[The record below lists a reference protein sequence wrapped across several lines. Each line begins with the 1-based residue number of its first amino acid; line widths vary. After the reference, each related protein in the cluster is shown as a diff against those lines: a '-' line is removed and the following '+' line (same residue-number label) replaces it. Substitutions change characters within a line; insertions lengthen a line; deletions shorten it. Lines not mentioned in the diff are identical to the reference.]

1 LSERANPVSGI
12 WHLASVWA
20 GWGPIW
26 HTRHRMAESPDQTN
40 TTSRLVPAIVT
51 ALAGLWTAGVVL
63 APWLSA
69 HDSILG
75 SWLRLV
81 YRPGCH
87 QITDR
92 CLDLGF
98 GPLAVCARCAGLYL
112 GGLLGLLWTVVRN
125 RASRP
130 RPMWLVVVAA
140 PTVIDFAAGEIGLPS
155 AGNWLRFSLALP
167 LGLLAGLY
175 LGDALVEIVRRNS
188 PQKAEY
194 RRPDSVG

>member
-1 LSERANPVSGI
+1 M
-12 WHLASVWA
+12 
-20 GWGPIW
+20 
-26 HTRHRMAESPDQTN
+26 TESPDQTN

-63 APWLSA
+63 APWLTA

-98 GPLAVCARCAGLYL
+98 GPLAVCARCAGLYF
-112 GGLLGLLWTVVRN
+112 GGLLGLLWTTARN
-125 RASRP
+125 RSSRP
-130 RPMWLVVVAA
+130 HSRWLVAVAV
-140 PTVIDFAAGEIGLPS
+140 PTVIDFAAGEVGLPS

>member
-1 LSERANPVSGI
+1 MFYLRLSALSAVSPLG
-12 WHLASVWA
+12 
-20 GWGPIW
+20 GWVGGWIW
-26 HTRHRMAESPDQTN
+26 HTSIQMKTTSENSSM
-40 TTSRLVPAIVT
+40 TSRLVPAIVT
-51 ALAGLWTAGVVL
+51 ALAGLWTAGVL
-63 APWLSA
+63 IAPWLAA

-98 GPLAVCARCAGLYL
+98 GPLAVCARCAALYL
-112 GGLLGLLWTVVRN
+112 GGLLGLLWTTVRN

-130 RPMWLVVVAA
+130 PPMWLVAVAV
-140 PTVIDFAAGEIGLPS
+140 PTVIDFGAGEIGLPS
-155 AGNWLRFSLALP
+155 AGNWLRFALALP

-175 LGDALVEIVRRNS
+175 LGDALVEIVRANTRK
-188 PQKAEY
+188 KAEY

>member
-1 LSERANPVSGI
+1 M
-12 WHLASVWA
+12 
-20 GWGPIW
+20 
-26 HTRHRMAESPDQTN
+26 TESPDQTN
-40 TTSRLVPAIVT
+40 TTRRFVPAIVT

-63 APWLSA
+63 APWLTA

-112 GGLLGLLWTVVRN
+112 GGLLGLLWTTARN

-130 RPMWLVVVAA
+130 HPRWLVAVVV
-140 PTVIDFAAGEIGLPS
+140 PTVVDFAAGEIGLPS

-167 LGLLAGLY
+167 VGLLAGLY
-175 LGDALVEIVRRNS
+175 LGDALVEIVRRNT
-188 PQKAEY
+188 PQNSE
-194 RRPDSVG
+194 

>member
-1 LSERANPVSGI
+1 MTNESGTP
-12 WHLASVWA
+12 A
-20 GWGPIW
+20 G
-26 HTRHRMAESPDQTN
+26 AQ
-40 TTSRLVPAIVT
+40 SRWSLGIAT

-63 APWLSA
+63 APWLTA

-112 GGLLGLLWTVVRN
+112 GGLLGLLWTTARN
-125 RASRP
+125 RSSRP
-130 RPMWLVVVAA
+130 RPAWLVVVAV
-140 PTVIDFAAGEIGLPS
+140 PTVLDFAAGELGLPS
-155 AGNWLRFSLALP
+155 AANWPRFALALP
-167 LGLLAGLY
+167 LGLFGGLFF
-175 LGDALVEIVRRNS
+175 GDALLEIVRRNS
-188 PQKAEY
+188 QHNSEY
-194 RRPDSVG
+194 CRQDSVG